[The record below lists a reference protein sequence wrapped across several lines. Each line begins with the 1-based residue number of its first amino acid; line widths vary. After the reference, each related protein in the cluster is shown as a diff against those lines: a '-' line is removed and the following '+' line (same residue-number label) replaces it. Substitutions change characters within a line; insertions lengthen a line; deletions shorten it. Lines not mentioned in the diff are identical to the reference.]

1 MIQLEITA
9 EEREIL
15 VQLLEGCLSDLH
27 DEISHTDNYDY
38 REMLKHRRQ
47 VLLKLEDALQLK
59 MEKAPSS

>member
-47 VLLKLEDALQLK
+47 VLMKLEDALQLK